1 MSLPLIANQLESPT
15 INGDRDEATMRGA
28 CDVYFSA
35 DVETDGPIP
44 GPFSILSFAL
54 VYAGRFDG
62 HRFSAPN
69 AYEQTFYRELK
80 PISSN
85 FQEEALRVN
94 GLDRDRL
101 LREGRA
107 PDLAMGEAARWITEV
122 AGDGKPI
129 LVAYPLSFDWSWLYW
144 YFTNFS
150 NSGSPFNHSL
160 CFDIKTAFAVK
171 AGVPISEAGKSKL
184 IPALRP
190 QSLHTHHALEDA
202 VEQAQI
208 FANVFR
214 WEGNCGRNSQ
224 P

>member
-1 MSLPLIANQLESPT
+1 MSLPLTANSAESPK
-15 INGDRDEATMRGA
+15 IKKDDIGMLRA

-44 GPFSILSFAL
+44 GPFSILSFAM

-62 HRFSAPN
+62 HRFSTPAT
-69 AYEQTFYRELK
+69 YDRTFYRELK

-85 FQEEALRVN
+85 FQPEALRIN
-94 GLDRDRL
+94 GLDRNRL
-101 LREGRA
+101 LREGEA
-107 PDLAMGEAARWITEV
+107 PNLAMSEAAQWIAEISR
-122 AGDGKPI
+122 DGRPI

-150 NSGSPFNHSL
+150 KSGSPFNHSL

-171 AGVPISEAGKSKL
+171 ARVPISEAGKSKL
-184 IPALRP
+184 IPSLRP
-190 QSLHTHHALEDA
+190 QSRHTHHALDDA

-214 WEGNCGRNSQ
+214 WEGNCGRSSQ

>member
-1 MSLPLIANQLESPT
+1 MSEEGVRMLAA
-15 INGDRDEATMRGA
+15 R
-28 CDVYFSA
+28 DVYFSA

-62 HRFSAPN
+62 HDFESPG
-69 AYEQTFYRELK
+69 AYDQTFYRELR

-85 FQEEALRVN
+85 FQADALRVN
-94 GLDRDRL
+94 GLDRIRL
-101 LREGRA
+101 SREGEK
-107 PDLAMGEAARWITEV
+107 PEMAMSDAARWIAEI

-150 NSGSPFNHSL
+150 TSGSPFNHSL
-160 CFDIKTAFAVK
+160 CYDIKTAFAVK
-171 AGVPISEAGKSKL
+171 AGLPISEAGKSKL
-184 IPALRP
+184 IASLRP
-190 QSLHTHHALEDA
+190 QSKHTHHALEDA
-202 VEQAQI
+202 IEQAQI
-208 FANVFR
+208 FANVFK
-214 WEGNCGRNSQ
+214 WKGSYGRSSQ